1 MRIVQHPPTRGWY
14 EGKKARDKDRGKGAL
29 TAVMRKQALA
39 LWAVGARGEHFEE
52 WRLFPGRSTARRA
65 AQSRRCVL

>member
-1 MRIVQHPPTRGWY
+1 
-14 EGKKARDKDRGKGAL
+14 
-29 TAVMRKQALA
+29 MRKQALA

-52 WRLFPGRSTARRA
+52 WRLFPGRSTARGERFEDWRLFPGRSTARRA